1 MVIRR
6 REHSVPNLNL
16 ASMPDLIFTVLFF
29 FMIVTHMRNVTPRV
43 SYQTPQGT
51 ELAKLAGRQAI
62 LYIYIGENDG
72 KQTIQVNNQFV
83 PPAQLTSAISAEK
96 ARFSA
101 GERQQ
106 LVALIKADRHIPVEV
121 IKQVKQSLREAD
133 ITRVS
138 YAATQKNNSTVQPLN
153 NSTTK

>member
-62 LYIYIGENDG
+62 LYIYIGENNS
-72 KQTIQVNNQFV
+72 KQSIQINNQLV
-83 PPAQLTSAISAEK
+83 APAQLAATISAEK

-101 GERQQ
+101 SERRQ
-106 LVALIKADRHIPVEV
+106 LIAMIKADRHVPVEV
-121 IKQVKQSLREAD
+121 IKQVKQSLREAN

-138 YAATQKNNSTVQPLN
+138 YAATQKAPTNKQISN
-153 NSTTK
+153 

>member
-51 ELAKLAGRQAI
+51 ELARLAGRQSVF
-62 LYIYIGENDG
+62 YIYIGENNG
-72 KQTIQVNNQFV
+72 KQTIQVNNRLV
-83 PPAQLTSAISAEK
+83 LSPAQLTESIAAEK
-96 ARFSA
+96 TRLSA
-101 GERQQ
+101 SERRQ
-106 LVALIKADRHIPVEV
+106 LIALIKADRHIPVEV

-138 YAATQKNNSTVQPLN
+138 YAATQK
-153 NSTTK
+153 TKNKK